1 MEKREQTSI
10 HIIVGILLLIGGV
23 SYLANQSGLGL
34 ILASL
39 GVLIEAI
46 VNWATK
52 ML

>member
-1 MEKREQTSI
+1 MDKKSQTSI
-10 HIIVGILLLIGGV
+10 HIIVGILLLLGGIA
-23 SYLANQSGLGL
+23 YLSNQSGLGL

-39 GVLIEAI
+39 GLLVEAI

>member
-1 MEKREQTSI
+1 MNNKAQTSI
-10 HIIVGILLLIGGV
+10 HIIVGILLLAGGI

-39 GVLIEAI
+39 GLLVEAI

>member
-1 MEKREQTSI
+1 MNKKSQTSI
-10 HIIVGILLLIGGV
+10 HIIVGILLLAGGI

-39 GVLIEAI
+39 GLLVEAI